1 MMKDIF
7 FEDVGGPVTSLAVN
21 KIASQVAVAGRS
33 IFKIYSIGEAKFLQT
48 TNLRAVKNPHASCND
63 IAWNQID
70 ENVLASATP
79 SGVICT
85 WNLGK
90 QGYSKMDNVYH
101 DHKRP
106 VNKIHF
112 HSNDPHLLLSG
123 SQDSVKLFDL
133 RQNEAVISYTGFSE
147 SIRDLQ
153 FSPHKSNIFIA
164 VQDNGYIQQF
174 DIRKKDKSEQSFP
187 GHNGPIF
194 ACDWHPEQ
202 SDIAATAGR
211 DMSIKVWCLVTQT
224 PIMQHCI
231 PTMESVSKIRWSYED
246 RNQIASCSLKRDYSV
261 NIWDIHRPYIALA
274 RFTEPQEITTGIY
287 WRKNASSLITV
298 TNNGTLY
305 QLPMSDAYRPLE
317 HTNPVGM
324 AINPDGDIALALG
337 DGLLKSNHQTQAQLS
352 QSILQ
357 ESSSTTTSTTT
368 GQSTTS
374 SSPSNQTSTA
384 VAAASSTVLS
394 SSTPLQNSL
403 PSRLGG
409 VHHHPSGGLGPFL
422 QSHTRTSATRRSQ
435 DSALRVSRISSRS
448 QLDVYK
454 CTEMN
459 WFVTTAQE
467 YKLSNR
473 PLAELCDHNAEVCAR
488 LKRFQICQTWK
499 ILKLFYAN
507 IPSQTNLN
515 TSNSNSQYQQARH
528 TSSHL
533 NQDSNSRGFRPH
545 SVIGGDETSLSG
557 QIRADSEFSY
567 TSLNRA
573 VGHRQQHSFNKTDFD
588 NNSAIT
594 QTNKSLDALDRID
607 NESFID
613 YEQSVNGD
621 GESTDDWLSHENI
634 SYEAFQPKQDIF
646 NRVEKLMDLRGKGN
660 DGTGGDNYALS
671 IGSSSSTST
680 GRGDGIV
687 LNEQEEFEDDGDNQ
701 ALPYASRN
709 YSNQLNYLRLFSN
722 LTENENFKLTHS
734 YNTKAYQFKFYEIIA
749 DVIADVLKYHVDNS
763 DVQSAVSILIVLGD
777 RIKNIVDDRI
787 PEVDRESWYY
797 SYIDLL
803 SKFQLWNV
811 MAQVINL
818 SPLQN
823 TNSINQTSTTIYTT
837 CGSCD
842 RPLNGAVSWICER
855 CKTQPS
861 ECSVCHGVVVGLMS
875 WCQGCYHGGHLIH
888 MSQWFSENEYCP
900 TGCGHLCELSQW
912 R

>member
-7 FEDVGGPVTSLAVN
+7 FEDVGGPVTSLAIN
-21 KIASQVAVAGRS
+21 KNANQVAVAGRS
-33 IFKIYSIGEAKFLQT
+33 IFKIYSIGDTQFSLT

-112 HSNDPHLLLSG
+112 HANDPHLLLSG

-153 FSPHKSNIFIA
+153 FSPHKANIFIA

-224 PIMQHCI
+224 PLMQHCI

-305 QLPMSDAYRPLE
+305 QLPMADAYRPLE
-317 HTNPVGM
+317 HANPVGM

-337 DGLLKSNHQTQAQLS
+337 DGLLKSSLNLHQQQLQN
-352 QSILQ
+352 QSIVQ
-357 ESSSTTTSTTT
+357 GETSNAGTSTSTTTT

-374 SSPSNQTSTA
+374 SSPSNQTIGGA
-384 VAAASSTVLS
+384 MLS

-403 PSRLGG
+403 PSSLGG
-409 VHHHPSGGLGPFL
+409 NSHHHHIPHQIGQTATML
-422 QSHTRTSATRRSQ
+422 QSHNRASVTRRSQ

-507 IPSQTNLN
+507 IPSQNQSSNLN
-515 TSNSNSQYQQARH
+515 NSNTSQQQQQH
-528 TSSHL
+528 NHHQSKGNFNSN
-533 NQDSNSRGFRPH
+533 NQDINKLRPY
-545 SVIGGDETSLSG
+545 SVVGGDETSLSG
-557 QIRADSEFSY
+557 QIGADSEFSY
-567 TSLNRA
+567 ASNTRNNNNRDLDS
-573 VGHRQQHSFNKTDFD
+573 H
-588 NNSAIT
+588 SAIT
-594 QTNKSLDALDRID
+594 QTNKSLDGLDKLD
-607 NESFID
+607 AESYID
-613 YEQSVNGD
+613 YAQSAND

-646 NRVEKLMDLRGKGN
+646 NRVEKLMDPSL
-660 DGTGGDNYALS
+660 DQNYAISL
-671 IGSSSSTST
+671 SSSSSSRD
-680 GRGDGIV
+680 GQRGVND
-687 LNEQEEFEDDGDNQ
+687 EDEEFYDEHQDN
-701 ALPYASRN
+701 N
-709 YSNQLNYLRLFSN
+709 YPLTNSNQLTYLKLFSN
-722 LTENENFKLTHS
+722 LTDNDNFKLTHL

-837 CGSCD
+837 CGSCE
-842 RPLNGAVSWICER
+842 RPLNGAVSWICDR